1 MYRRQFP
8 PLLALLAAPLLNAQ
22 YAAPPT
28 AYTITQIDSTAG
40 ATIRIYRDGS
50 KALLDRETP
59 SQTPGGTATH
69 IRSFYNLEKHEGN
82 AWDAAAA
89 NPPCSSSRFS
99 GDWGDPFAAS
109 AALHTELAG
118 AHLVD
123 AGTAAIAGMTA
134 KIVDADTPQGK
145 ARVWLEPK
153 YGLILRLEFTPTGA
167 PTQTMVEV
175 KSVSLAAPPASIFVL
190 PASCKSAGPPPP
202 TDAERIA
209 AETGAS
215 AADFTLATH
224 GPASAN
230 SCTVIFRVVRAG
242 SLTPITSGFQLALDR
257 TVDPDHPGGYTI
269 GLGEVGH
276 STFSGGALHEVT
288 GQLQNGVLRIDDAPP
303 LFDIETA
310 FGRAGSSSALLYRQ
324 CFGPQTV
331 LLYVLKN
338 PARIS
343 DGDDW
348 LWVKSGKYAAAP
360 AGR

>member
-1 MYRRQFP
+1 MYRRLLP
-8 PLLALLAAPLLNAQ
+8 SLLAVLSAPLLDAQ

-28 AYTITQIDSTAG
+28 AYAITQIDPTAG
-40 ATIRIYRDGS
+40 ATIKIYRDGS

-59 SQTPGGTATH
+59 SGTRGGAATH
-69 IRSFYNLEKHEGN
+69 VHSFYNLEKHEGN
-82 AWDAAAA
+82 DWDAGAA

-109 AALHTELAG
+109 AELRTELAK
-118 AHLVD
+118 AHPVD
-123 AGTAAIAGMTA
+123 AGTATIAGMAA
-134 KIVDADTPQGK
+134 KIVDAVTPQGK
-145 ARVWLEPK
+145 ARAWLEPK
-153 YGLILRLEFTPTGA
+153 YGLILRMEFTPTGG
-167 PTQTMVEV
+167 PTQTLVEV
-175 KSVSLAAPPASIFVL
+175 RSVSFTAPPASIFVL
-190 PASCKSAGPPPP
+190 PVSCKSAGPQPP

-242 SLTPITSGFQLALDR
+242 SMAPITSGFQLALDR

-276 STFSGGALHEVT
+276 STFSGGGLHEVT
-288 GQLQNGVLRIDDAPP
+288 GQLQNGVLRIDNAPP
-303 LFDIETA
+303 QFDIETA
-310 FGRAGSSSALLYRQ
+310 FGGAGSSSAFLYRQ
-324 CFGPQTV
+324 CFAPRTV
-331 LLYVLKN
+331 LLYVLRN

-360 AGR
+360 